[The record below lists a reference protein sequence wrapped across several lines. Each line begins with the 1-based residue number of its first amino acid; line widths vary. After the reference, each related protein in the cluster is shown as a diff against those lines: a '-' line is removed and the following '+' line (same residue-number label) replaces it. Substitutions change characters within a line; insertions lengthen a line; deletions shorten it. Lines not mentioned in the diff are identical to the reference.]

1 MAAKRKGSEEA
12 YIAGIPLAHGGAVHY
27 ADKGVCSGKTR
38 HGLLKNRGNAEKRE
52 ENQKDIATCMSN
64 QSGMKGGAS
73 SMEQARV
80 LVQILEELRQ
90 QNAML
95 QSAMNTLREQSRQ
108 KDEEIERLRQIIL
121 NLQRAQFGQRS
132 EKRTYVLDDG
142 NQQLSLF
149 DTPEKSEEK
158 SNPEPSQNPEKEICV
173 SGHSRKKKRT
183 LEELCAT
190 LPVEERIVDLPDNEK
205 VNPNGHALTCIGQ
218 EYIRTELVLERAKAK
233 VVKHYRKVYADRQ
246 LEQETGYS
254 EVFKPVM
261 PPPLLAH
268 SYASASVVTDVLMK
282 KYVDA
287 MPLYRQEQMWKRMGV
302 ELKRGTMANWVIQV
316 ADLYLRPFWKR
327 IRSEL
332 LTQSTIHADET
343 VIQVLKEKG
352 KPATSESRMWVYSS
366 AKRADIQLR
375 CFEYRESRS
384 GKWAK
389 TFLEGFSG
397 VLITDGYSGYNKIQ
411 EAERAGCW
419 AHMRRKW
426 LEAMPEGA
434 DAKTCKAA
442 EGYEFCN
449 RLFELERQFEGR
461 TAEERLIQRKEKSG
475 PILEAYWTWLNT
487 IPRPTG
493 KLKDAVTY
501 AQNQK
506 AHLSAFLEHGE
517 IEISNNQVENAI
529 RPFVVGR
536 KGWLFADTPQGAEA
550 SAIIYSLMETAK
562 ANSLRLDDYLLHLLS
577 VLPERVAQRKDFEMD
592 DLLPW
597 SGEMKSWFSAV

>member
-1 MAAKRKGSEEA
+1 
-12 YIAGIPLAHGGAVHY
+12 
-27 ADKGVCSGKTR
+27 
-38 HGLLKNRGNAEKRE
+38 
-52 ENQKDIATCMSN
+52 MSN
-64 QSGMKGGAS
+64 QSGMKDGES
-73 SMEQARV
+73 SMEQTEM
-80 LVQILEELRQ
+80 LLTIQRQ
-90 QNAML
+90 LTML
-95 QSAMNTLREQSRQ
+95 QSTIDSLREQSRQ

-121 NLQRAQFGQRS
+121 NLQRTQFGQRS

-142 NQQLSLF
+142 NQQISLF

-173 SGHSRKKKRT
+173 CGHSRKKKRT

-190 LPVEERIVDLPDNEK
+190 LPVEERIVDLPDEEK
-205 VNPNGHALTCIGQ
+205 ANANGQALVCIGQ

-343 VIQVLKEKG
+343 VMQVHKEKDR
-352 KPATSESRMWVYSS
+352 PNTSESRMWVYSS
-366 AKRADIQLR
+366 AKRTAIQLR

-397 VLITDGYSGYNKIQ
+397 VLITDGYSGYNKVQ
-411 EAERAGCW
+411 GAERAGCW

-449 RLFELERQFEGR
+449 RLFELERQFEGL

-475 PILEAYWTWLNT
+475 PILEAYWTWLYT

-577 VLPERVAQRKDFEMD
+577 ILPQRAEQNKDFEMD

-597 SGEMKSWFSAV
+597 SEEMKSWFSAV

>member
-1 MAAKRKGSEEA
+1 
-12 YIAGIPLAHGGAVHY
+12 
-27 ADKGVCSGKTR
+27 
-38 HGLLKNRGNAEKRE
+38 
-52 ENQKDIATCMSN
+52 MSN
-64 QSGMKGGAS
+64 QSGMNGGAS

-233 VVKHYRKVYADRQ
+233 VIKHYRKVYADRQ

>member
-1 MAAKRKGSEEA
+1 
-12 YIAGIPLAHGGAVHY
+12 
-27 ADKGVCSGKTR
+27 
-38 HGLLKNRGNAEKRE
+38 
-52 ENQKDIATCMSN
+52 MSN
-64 QSGMKGGAS
+64 QSGMKDGES
-73 SMEQARV
+73 SMEQTEM
-80 LVQILEELRQ
+80 LLTIQRQ
-90 QNAML
+90 LTML
-95 QSAMNTLREQSRQ
+95 QSTIDSLREQSRQ

-121 NLQRAQFGQRS
+121 NLQRTQFGQRS

-190 LPVEERIVDLPDNEK
+190 LPVEERIVDLPDEEK
-205 VNPNGHALTCIGQ
+205 ANANGQALVCIGQ

-343 VIQVLKEKG
+343 VMQVHKEKDR
-352 KPATSESRMWVYSS
+352 PDTAESRMWVYSS

-397 VLITDGYSGYNKIQ
+397 VLITDGYSGYNKVQ
-411 EAERAGCW
+411 GAERAGCW

-449 RLFELERQFEGR
+449 RLFELERQFEGL

-475 PILEAYWTWLNT
+475 LILEAYWTWLYT

-577 VLPERVAQRKDFEMD
+577 IMPERAEQNKDFEID

-597 SGEMKSWFSAV
+597 SEEMKSWFSAV

>member
-1 MAAKRKGSEEA
+1 
-12 YIAGIPLAHGGAVHY
+12 
-27 ADKGVCSGKTR
+27 
-38 HGLLKNRGNAEKRE
+38 
-52 ENQKDIATCMSN
+52 MSN

-233 VVKHYRKVYADRQ
+233 VIKHYRKVYADRQ

-411 EAERAGCW
+411 EAEHAGCW

-577 VLPERVAQRKDFEMD
+577 VFPERVAQRKDFEMD

>member
-1 MAAKRKGSEEA
+1 
-12 YIAGIPLAHGGAVHY
+12 
-27 ADKGVCSGKTR
+27 
-38 HGLLKNRGNAEKRE
+38 
-52 ENQKDIATCMSN
+52 MSN
-64 QSGMKGGAS
+64 QSGMKDGES
-73 SMEQARV
+73 SMEQTEM
-80 LVQILEELRQ
+80 LLTIQRQ
-90 QNAML
+90 LTML
-95 QSAMNTLREQSRQ
+95 QSTIDSLREQSRQ

-121 NLQRAQFGQRS
+121 NLQRTQFGQRS

-190 LPVEERIVDLPDNEK
+190 LPVEERIVDLPDEEK
-205 VNPNGHALTCIGQ
+205 ANANGQALVCIGQ

-343 VIQVLKEKG
+343 VMQVHKEKDR
-352 KPATSESRMWVYSS
+352 PNTSESRMWVYSS
-366 AKRADIQLR
+366 AKRTAIQLR

-397 VLITDGYSGYNKIQ
+397 VLITDGYSGYNKVQ
-411 EAERAGCW
+411 GAERAGCW

-449 RLFELERQFEGR
+449 RLFELERQFEGL
-461 TAEERLIQRKEKSG
+461 TTEERLIQRKEKSG

-487 IPRPTG
+487 IARPTG

-577 VLPERVAQRKDFEMD
+577 IMPERAEQNKDFEID

-597 SGEMKSWFSAV
+597 SEEMKSWFSAV

>member
-1 MAAKRKGSEEA
+1 
-12 YIAGIPLAHGGAVHY
+12 
-27 ADKGVCSGKTR
+27 
-38 HGLLKNRGNAEKRE
+38 
-52 ENQKDIATCMSN
+52 MSN
-64 QSGMKGGAS
+64 QSGMKDGES
-73 SMEQARV
+73 SMEQTEM
-80 LVQILEELRQ
+80 ILTIQRQ
-90 QNAML
+90 LTML
-95 QSAMNTLREQSRQ
+95 QSTIDSLREQSRQ

-121 NLQRAQFGQRS
+121 NLQRTQFGQRS

-190 LPVEERIVDLPDNEK
+190 LPVEERIVDLPDEEK
-205 VNPNGHALTCIGQ
+205 ANANGQALVCIGQ

-397 VLITDGYSGYNKIQ
+397 VLITDGYSGYNKVQ
-411 EAERAGCW
+411 GAERAGCW

-449 RLFELERQFEGR
+449 RLFELERQFEGL

-475 PILEAYWTWLNT
+475 PILEAYWTWLYT

-550 SAIIYSLMETAK
+550 SAIIYSLMETTK
-562 ANSLRLDDYLLHLLS
+562 ANNLRLDDYLLHLLS
-577 VLPERVAQRKDFEMD
+577 ILPQRAEQNKDFEMD

-597 SGEMKSWFSAV
+597 SEEMKSWFSAV

>member
-1 MAAKRKGSEEA
+1 
-12 YIAGIPLAHGGAVHY
+12 
-27 ADKGVCSGKTR
+27 
-38 HGLLKNRGNAEKRE
+38 
-52 ENQKDIATCMSN
+52 MSN

-352 KPATSESRMWVYSS
+352 KLATSESRMWVYSS

-577 VLPERVAQRKDFEMD
+577 VFPERVAQRKDFEMD